1 MKILNHWKYL
11 NYTVLYS
18 NWYLQMSHTT
28 FNKNFWVIRMS
39 GPFLIM
45 TFAMTL
51 ILLLLLL
58 DIAQLAMIL
67 CICIIHWTKIGVLG
81 CYSTSLL
88 FYFFYLDLP
97 YDIGWDM
104 SHCVLKLTLH
114 LTLNWLPLSLHSH
127 SCCSR

>member
-18 NWYLQMSHTT
+18 DWYLQMSHTT
-28 FNKNFWVIRMS
+28 FNKKIWVIRMS

-81 CYSTSLL
+81 CYSTCLL
-88 FYFFYLDLP
+88 FYFFTWTFP
-97 YDIGWDM
+97 M
-104 SHCVLKLTLH
+104 TLGEICPIVFWNWPSIWHWIDCH
-114 LTLNWLPLSLHSH
+114 LVCISH